1 LLGAIVAAAAETSNM
16 FAEEIERP
24 FESIESAHDYMDIL
38 ATTTLEVLAELK
50 RDRDQALRDG
60 EERRAQAIDLAI
72 FKLKMLGC
80 YVYKSRRMLNDLR
93 ILRRLI
99 LNERLSVESVI
110 ATM

>member
-1 LLGAIVAAAAETSNM
+1 M

-24 FESIESAHDYMDIL
+24 FDSIESAHDYMDIL
-38 ATTTLEVLAELK
+38 ASTTLEALGELK
-50 RDRDQALRDG
+50 RDRDRALRDG
-60 EERRAQAIDLAI
+60 DQRRAQAIDLAI
-72 FKLKMLGC
+72 FKLKSLNC

-99 LNERLSVESVI
+99 LNERLSVESII

>member
-1 LLGAIVAAAAETSNM
+1 MST
-16 FAEEIERP
+16 EEIERP
-24 FESIESAHDYMDIL
+24 FDSIESAQEFMNIL
-38 ATTTLEVLAELK
+38 AATTLDMVNDLK
-50 RDRDQALRDG
+50 RDREEALLHG
-60 EERRAQAIDLAI
+60 EQRRAQAIDLAI

-80 YVYKSRRMLNDLR
+80 HVYKSRRMLNDLR